1 VVGGLADNVHRGDSC
16 RFLTTDVRRVLAG
29 LGRTVY
35 HGSVT
40 LTEARNYLRSELL
53 AVAATVVPD
62 QTPTV
67 TQDVGPVDQGA
78 LSGDRGA
85 ESVCTITVE
94 SGDPTTAPDPEA
106 QIGFAAETLESRG
119 WKVTISE
126 VAGDCHEL
134 VARREGY
141 DLTVTARSTDWH
153 LTFTGQTPY
162 VEDL

>member
-1 VVGGLADNVHRGDSC
+1 M
-16 RFLTTDVRRVLAG
+16 
-29 LGRTVY
+29 Y

-53 AVAATVVPD
+53 AVAAIVVPG

-78 LSGDRGA
+78 LSGDRGP
-85 ESVCTITVE
+85 ESVCTIAVE
-94 SGDPTTAPDPEA
+94 TGDPTTTPDPEA

-126 VAGDCHEL
+126 VTDGRHEL
-134 VARREGY
+134 TARRQGY
-141 DLTVTARSTDWH
+141 DLTAAAETTDWR
-153 LTFTGQTPY
+153 LTLTGQTPY
-162 VEDL
+162 VDDL

>member
-1 VVGGLADNVHRGDSC
+1 M
-16 RFLTTDVRRVLAG
+16 
-29 LGRTVY
+29 Y

-40 LTEARNYLRSELL
+40 LTEARNHLRSELL
-53 AVAATVVPD
+53 AVAAVVVPD

-78 LSGDRGA
+78 LSDDRGP

-94 SGDPTTAPDPEA
+94 TGDPTTAAPDPEA

-126 VAGDCHEL
+126 VADSRHEL
-134 VARREGY
+134 TARRQGY
-141 DLTVTARSTDWH
+141 DLTVTARTTDWR
-153 LTFTGQTPY
+153 LTLTGQTPY
-162 VEDL
+162 VDDL

>member
-1 VVGGLADNVHRGDSC
+1 
-16 RFLTTDVRRVLAG
+16 
-29 LGRTVY
+29 VY

-53 AVAATVVPD
+53 AVAAIVVPD
-62 QTPTV
+62 QKPAV

-78 LSGDRGA
+78 LSEESGP

-94 SGDPTTAPDPEA
+94 TGDPTTAAPDPEA

-126 VAGDCHEL
+126 PADGCHEL
-134 VARREGY
+134 TARRQGF
-141 DLTVTARSTDWH
+141 DLTVTARTTDWR
-153 LTFTGQTPY
+153 LSFTGQTPY
-162 VEDL
+162 VDDL

>member
-1 VVGGLADNVHRGDSC
+1 
-16 RFLTTDVRRVLAG
+16 LTAETRRVLAS

-40 LTEARNYLRSELL
+40 LTEARNFLRSELL

-62 QTPTV
+62 QKPTV

-78 LSGDRGA
+78 LSDESGP

-94 SGDPTTAPDPEA
+94 TGDPTTAAPDPGA

-119 WKVTISE
+119 WKVTVSE
-126 VAGDCHEL
+126 LVEGRHEL
-134 VARREGY
+134 TARRQGY
-141 DLTVTARSTDWH
+141 DLTATARTTDWR

-162 VEDL
+162 VDEL